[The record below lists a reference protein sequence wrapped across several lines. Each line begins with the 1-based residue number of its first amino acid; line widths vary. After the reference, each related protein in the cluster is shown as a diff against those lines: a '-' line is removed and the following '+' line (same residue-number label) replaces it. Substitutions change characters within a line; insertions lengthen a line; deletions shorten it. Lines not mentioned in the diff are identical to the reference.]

1 MFGKTSE
8 TVNTILGGEIS
19 GTVTGVCMASEETKL
34 NNQQLNDNNPSS
46 SEQEAAPTA
55 PPTASSE
62 DASSAIDTSV
72 DDDEDSRPHG
82 DVDFGQLLDQFEQ
95 EQASLQ
101 EGEVVR
107 GTVVGISE
115 RGVVIDFGYKSE
127 GIVNP
132 AEFTENG
139 VLAVKAG
146 DEVDVLVKNM
156 ETSDGLPILSRA
168 DAVRMRAWD
177 DLEKAHRDGTS
188 IKGRVMERIKGGL
201 RVDIDGIAAFLPG
214 SQVDVRPVR
223 NLDSLRNQEIEA
235 KVIKLNRKRSNVV
248 LSRKAVI
255 EEENAGR
262 KGQTLGHIEE
272 DIVVEGQI
280 KNLTDYG
287 AFVDLGGVD
296 GLLHVTDM
304 SWGRLQNPSELFRV
318 GDTIQVKVLKF
329 DRDRE
334 RVSLGYK
341 QLLPDPWSSVDE
353 RFPIGSRVPGKIASV
368 ADYGAFVELENGVE
382 GLVHV
387 SEMSWSKRVKHPSK
401 LVNPGDAV
409 EVEVLSVDPKARRI
423 SLGMK
428 QIQDNPWQTL
438 HERYQVGTRVHG
450 RVRNLTDFGAFIEI
464 EDGVDGLVHVSDIS
478 WSRRIKHPSE
488 VLKKGQEIDAII
500 TSIDAENRRLSL
512 SIKDLEP
519 NAWDRFVNEH
529 KPGDVVKGKIARFA
543 NFGAFVE
550 LDDNLEGLCHISELS
565 EERVEKPE
573 DVVQLGQEM
582 EFKILRIDAE
592 SKKIGLSS
600 RAVGKDDEPIVD
612 TKIYSSQA
620 GSGMASLGELADF
633 GLGRSEMKAA
643 PEPEPKPE
651 PEPQPEPE
659 PEPEGTPE
667 PAPEME
673 PAPEPQPE
681 VKAPVEPEPEI
692 TETQTEPESPAETE
706 PVAGSDEEK

>member
-1 MFGKTSE
+1 VSPVVNVRDDWRTRVKREKIYDTLNYRGATGVRMSSEEPKLSNSEADINKPLSAEEGTSPQQA
-8 TVNTILGGEIS
+8 TPVLSNQAAS
-19 GTVTGVCMASEETKL
+19 GTVSAADEE
-34 NNQQLNDNNPSS
+34 
-46 SEQEAAPTA
+46 E
-55 PPTASSE
+55 
-62 DASSAIDTSV
+62 
-72 DDDEDSRPHG
+72 SRPSG

-107 GTVVGISE
+107 GTVVNISE

-127 GIVNP
+127 GVINP

-139 VLAVKAG
+139 QLTVKPG
-146 DEVDVLVKNM
+146 DEVDVLVKSID
-156 ETSDGLPILSRA
+156 THDGLPVLSRA
-168 DAVRMRAWD
+168 DAVRMKAWD
-177 DLEKAHRDGTS
+177 DLEKAYREGTNV
-188 IKGRVMERIKGGL
+188 KGRIIERIKGGL

-255 EEENAGR
+255 EERNAGR
-262 KGQTLGHIEE
+262 KDETLGQIEE
-272 DIVVEGQI
+272 DIIVEGQI

-304 SWGRLQNPSELFRV
+304 SWGRLQNPAELFKV
-318 GDTIQVKVLKF
+318 GDNIQVKVLKL

-341 QLLPDPWSSVDE
+341 QLLPDPWATVEE
-353 RFPIGSRVPGKIASV
+353 RFPISSRVTGRVASV

-401 LVNPGDAV
+401 IVNPGDTV
-409 EVEVLSVDPKARRI
+409 EVEVLAVDPKARRI

-428 QIQDNPWQTL
+428 QIQDNPWRTL
-438 HERYQVGTRVHG
+438 NDRYQAGMRVKG

-478 WSRRIKHPSE
+478 WSKRIKHPSE
-488 VLKKGQEIDAII
+488 ALKKGQEIEAVI

-519 NAWDRFVNEH
+519 NAWDRFVTTHN
-529 KPGDVVKGKIARFA
+529 PGDVVRGKIARFA

-550 LDDNLEGLCHISELS
+550 LDENLEGLCHISELS
-565 EERVEKPE
+565 DERIAKPE

-582 EFKILRIDAE
+582 DFKILRIDAE
-592 SKKIGLSS
+592 GKKIGLSA
-600 RAVGKDDEPIVD
+600 RTIGKDQPVVD
-612 TKIYSSQA
+612 TKVYSSEV

-633 GLGRSEMKAA
+633 GIARAEPI
-643 PEPEPKPE
+643 PEPSPETSPEVSREPSTEPTQEPSQELTPESSEEPVEE
-651 PEPQPEPE
+651 PEK
-659 PEPEGTPE
+659 
-667 PAPEME
+667 
-673 PAPEPQPE
+673 
-681 VKAPVEPEPEI
+681 KAE
-692 TETQTEPESPAETE
+692 
-706 PVAGSDEEK
+706 

>member
-1 MFGKTSE
+1 MSTEQPVTNVGE
-8 TVNTILGGEIS
+8 TDTNEQPTDPKP
-19 GTVTGVCMASEETKL
+19 ETAAAPG
-34 NNQQLNDNNPSS
+34 QSVPEQSMS
-46 SEQEAAPTA
+46 SENAGGGFSAAAVTQR
-55 PPTASSE
+55 E
-62 DASSAIDTSV
+62 DAAAQRE
-72 DDDEDSRPHG
+72 DDDEPRPAG
-82 DVDFGQLLDQFEQ
+82 EDFGSLLDQFEQ
-95 EQASLQ
+95 EQSSLQ

-107 GTVVGISE
+107 GTVVGITE

-127 GIVNP
+127 GIVNQN
-132 AEFTENG
+132 EFMEDGQIT
-139 VLAVKAG
+139 VKRG

-156 ETSDGLPILSRA
+156 ETGEGYPLLSRA
-168 DAVRMRAWD
+168 DAVRLRAWD
-177 DLEKAHRDGTS
+177 DLEKAFEEGTPV
-188 IKGRVMERIKGGL
+188 KGRVAERIKGGL

-223 NLDSLRNQEIEA
+223 NLDSLRNQQIEA

-248 LSRKAVI
+248 LSRKAVL
-255 EEENAGR
+255 EERNEGR
-262 KGQTLGHIEE
+262 KGETLGQIEE
-272 DIVVEGQI
+272 DIIVEGQI

-287 AFVDLGGVD
+287 AFVDMGGVD

-318 GDTIQVKVLKF
+318 GDTVQVKGLKF
-329 DRDRE
+329 DRERE

-341 QLLPDPWSSVDE
+341 QLLPDPWGSIEE
-353 RFPIGSRVPGKIASV
+353 RFPISKQLTGKVASV
-368 ADYGAFVELENGVE
+368 TDYGAFIELEPGVE

-401 LVNPGDAV
+401 LVNPGDTV
-409 EVEVLSVDPKARRI
+409 EVEVLAVDPKARRI

-519 NAWDRFVNEH
+519 NAWDRFVSEH
-529 KPGDVVKGKIARFA
+529 KPGDVVRGKIARFA

-550 LDDNLEGLCHISELS
+550 LDDGLEGLCHISELS
-565 EERVEKPE
+565 EDRVEKPE
-573 DVVQLGQEM
+573 DVVQIGQEM
-582 EFKILRIDAE
+582 DFRILRIEPE
-592 SKKIGLSS
+592 SRKIGLSA
-600 RAVGKDDEPIVD
+600 RAVGSDEPIID
-612 TKIYSSQA
+612 TKTYSSEA
-620 GSGMASLGELADF
+620 GGGMASLGELA
-633 GLGRSEMKAA
+633 GLGGVGRN
-643 PEPEPKPE
+643 
-651 PEPQPEPE
+651 
-659 PEPEGTPE
+659 
-667 PAPEME
+667 
-673 PAPEPQPE
+673 
-681 VKAPVEPEPEI
+681 
-692 TETQTEPESPAETE
+692 
-706 PVAGSDEEK
+706 SDDDTDR

>member
-1 MFGKTSE
+1 MSSEEPKLDTSE
-8 TVNTILGGEIS
+8 ENIN
-19 GTVTGVCMASEETKL
+19 K
-34 NNQQLNDNNPSS
+34 PSS
-46 SEQEAAPTA
+46 GEA
-55 PPTASSE
+55 TAS
-62 DASSAIDTSV
+62 ASAPESKPTPQATADSSL
-72 DDDEDSRPHG
+72 DEEERPAG

-107 GTVVGISE
+107 GTVVGISD

-132 AEFTENG
+132 VEFTEEG
-139 VLAVKAG
+139 KLTVKPG
-146 DEVDVLVKNM
+146 DEVDVLVKSM
-156 ETSDGLPILSRA
+156 DSHEGLPVLSRA
-168 DAVRMRAWD
+168 DAVRMKAWD
-177 DLEKAHRDGTS
+177 DLEKAYRDGTN
-188 IKGRVMERIKGGL
+188 IKGRVAERIKGGL

-214 SQVDVRPVR
+214 SQVDVRPIR

-255 EEENAGR
+255 EEENVGR
-262 KGQTLGHIEE
+262 KDETLGGIEE
-272 DIVVEGQI
+272 DIIVEGQI

-304 SWGRLQNPSELFRV
+304 SWGRLQNPGELFKV

-329 DRDRE
+329 DRERE

-341 QLLPDPWSSVDE
+341 QLLPDPWASVEE
-353 RFPIGSRVPGKIASV
+353 RFPLHSRVTGKIASV
-368 ADYGAFVELENGVE
+368 ADYGAFVELESGVE

-401 LVNPGDAV
+401 IVTPGDTV
-409 EVEVLSVDPKARRI
+409 EVEVLAVDPKARRI

-428 QIQDNPWQTL
+428 QIQDNPWRTL
-438 HERYQVGTRVHG
+438 HERYQVGSRVHG

-488 VLKKGQEIDAII
+488 LLKKGQEIEAVI
-500 TSIDAENRRLSL
+500 TSIDIENRRLSL

-519 NAWDRFVNEH
+519 NAWERFVTEH
-529 KPGDVVKGKIARFA
+529 HPGDVVRGKIARFA

-550 LDDNLEGLCHISELS
+550 LEENLEGLCHISELS
-565 EERVEKPE
+565 DERVERPE
-573 DVVQLGQEM
+573 AVVQLGQEM
-582 EFKILRIDAE
+582 DFKILRIDSE
-592 SKKIGLSS
+592 GKKIGLSA
-600 RAVGKDDEPIVD
+600 RAVGKDEPIVD
-612 TKIYSSQA
+612 TKVYSSEA
-620 GSGMASLGELADF
+620 GGGMASLGELADF
-633 GLGRSEMKAA
+633 GIGRAA
-643 PEPEPKPE
+643 GSAGGEEPEK
-651 PEPQPEPE
+651 
-659 PEPEGTPE
+659 
-667 PAPEME
+667 
-673 PAPEPQPE
+673 
-681 VKAPVEPEPEI
+681 
-692 TETQTEPESPAETE
+692 
-706 PVAGSDEEK
+706 